1 MGVSGLLPLL
11 KSIHR
16 PTELKKFAGE
26 TLGVDAYGWLH
37 RGAIACAVDL
47 AKGNPTR
54 KYVDFAM
61 HRVRMLKH
69 FGVTPYLVF
78 DGDFLPS
85 KAATEGSRAKRRED
99 SKKSAMELLR
109 AGKSSQAAL
118 EFQKAIDVTPEMA
131 RNLIDELKKMDL
143 PYVVA
148 PYEADAQLVY
158 LERQGLIAGILS
170 EDSDL
175 LVFGCKRLLTKLDQY
190 GNCIEINRR
199 DFCAVREVSLT
210 GWTDTDFR
218 RMAIFSGC
226 DYLEGIN
233 NMGLKTAYRMM
244 RKYKTPERL
253 VRMIQ
258 FEGKHR
264 VSENYMS
271 RFAQA
276 ELTFLHQRVYCPKKK
291 QLVCLTEPEEGK
303 GVEDMPF
310 IGGYVEPDLA
320 TAIAVGDVNPITK
333 ETIIPAPMPGSKTDA
348 KRRHS
353 QSAEAIAAA
362 SSASTRTRAPIKPID
377 SYFKGHQRIPMGEM
391 DRNCFSVDP
400 ERVAALTHNG
410 LVPRVFPLPRPYL
423 ESTSSSQPAA
433 SSRPTRTARS
443 TTSPRLTRR
452 RTEPIQNLLEQN
464 LLEQN
469 ALGSSGESRRVT
481 IGDAANTLDD
491 IDTLM
496 RSSSQRPPKKVR
508 LCADTD
514 TIETK
519 PEESQK
525 SKFFPR
531 SGSDTNKSKK
541 DSFLFSDDSVDE
553 ALLNLPDIDGW
564 HAPKPK
570 SIAVFEESQ
579 STDTGT
585 EATAGTDSQFSKD
598 EEIATTPHTDLSETE
613 DTEPKKPASSLPEKT
628 SRRTSLQRFA
638 FNSQPSPAS
647 SSEPDTPST
656 TVSQHSSIF
665 TPSSGAPS
673 TAPSS
678 ITCSAGSFAAGTSS
692 KATPLLTPLQ
702 RMGCRALQRKNASTR
717 RPLSPTKGSIQRS
730 PKRSP
735 RKSRLLKSMPV
746 NPSFVPLPKVNL
758 AEVEALNAPCG
769 SEDQIIP
776 DSDGENED
784 DVFSGGLGAMD
795 EDSRPKA
802 LNLSRFVYN

>member
-54 KYVDFAM
+54 KYVDFAI

-131 RNLIDELKKMDL
+131 RNLIDELKEMDL

-158 LERQGLIAGILS
+158 LERQGLIAGVLS

-218 RMAIFSGC
+218 RMAILSGC

-310 IGGYVEPDLA
+310 IGGHVEPDLA

-333 ETIIPAPMPGSKTDA
+333 ETIIPAPMPGSKIDA

-353 QSAEAIAAA
+353 QSAEALAAVT
-362 SSASTRTRAPIKPID
+362 SASTRTSAPTKRID

-400 ERVAALTHNG
+400 ERVAALTHHG

-423 ESTSSSQPAA
+423 EDTSSSQPAA

-464 LLEQN
+464 
-469 ALGSSGESRRVT
+469 APGSSDESRRVT
-481 IGDAANTLDD
+481 IGDAANTLDG
-491 IDTLM
+491 IDALM
-496 RSSSQRPPKKVR
+496 RSCSQRPPKKVR
-508 LCADTD
+508 LCADID

-525 SKFFPR
+525 SKFFPQT
-531 SGSDTNKSKK
+531 GSNTNKSKK
-541 DSFLFSDDSVDE
+541 DSFLFSDDSIDE

-579 STDTGT
+579 NTDTGT
-585 EATAGTDSQFSKD
+585 EATTGTDSQFSKD
-598 EEIATTPHTDLSETE
+598 EEIATTPQTDLSEAE
-613 DTEPKKPASSLPEKT
+613 DTEPKKPDSSLPEKT
-628 SRRTSLQRFA
+628 FRRTSLQRFV
-638 FNSQPSPAS
+638 FSSQPSPAS
-647 SSEPDTPST
+647 SSQPDTPST

-665 TPSSGAPS
+665 TPSTGAPS

-678 ITCSAGSFAAGTSS
+678 ITFSPGSFVAGTSS
-692 KATPLLTPLQ
+692 PKVTPLLTPLQ

-717 RPLSPTKGSIQRS
+717 RALSPTKGPIQRS

-784 DVFSGGLGAMD
+784 DVFAGGLGAAD
-795 EDSRPKA
+795 KDSRPKA

>member
-11 KSIHR
+11 KSIHK

-69 FGVTPYLVF
+69 FGVTPYMVF

-85 KAATEGSRAKRRED
+85 KAATEGSRAKRREE

-131 RNLIDELKKMDL
+131 RNLIDELKKMNIS
-143 PYVVA
+143 YVVA
-148 PYEADAQLVY
+148 PYEADSQLVY
-158 LERQGLIAGILS
+158 LERRGLINGILS

-210 GWTDTDFR
+210 GWTDDDFR
-218 RMAIFSGC
+218 RMAILSGC

-233 NMGLKTAYRMM
+233 NMGLKTAYRMI
-244 RKYKTPERL
+244 RKYKTVDRL

-276 ELTFLHQRVYCPKKK
+276 ELTFIYQRVYCPTTKR
-291 QLVCLTEPEEGK
+291 LVHLTEPEEGK

-310 IGGYVEPDLA
+310 IGSYVEPAMA
-320 TAIAVGDVNPITK
+320 TAIALGDVNPITK
-333 ETIIPAPMPGSKTDA
+333 ETIIPAPMPGSKTDT

-353 QSAEAIAAA
+353 QSAEALAAA
-362 SSASTRTRAPIKPID
+362 SSSSTRTRQPTKPID

-410 LVPRVFPLPRPYL
+410 LVPRVFPLPRPYVGN
-423 ESTSSSQPAA
+423 TSSSQPTA
-433 SSRPTRTARS
+433 SSN
-443 TTSPRLTRR
+443 TSPRLLRR
-452 RTEPIQNLLEQN
+452 RTEPIQDLLQ
-464 LLEQN
+464 QN
-469 ALGSSGESRRVT
+469 APSSSDGTRRTTV
-481 IGDAANTLDD
+481 GDATNTLVD
-491 IDTLM
+491 IDALM
-496 RSSSQRPPKKVR
+496 KGGFQRPPKKVR
-508 LCADTD
+508 LCADADIT
-514 TIETK
+514 ETK
-519 PEESQK
+519 TEESQK
-525 SKFFPR
+525 SKFF
-531 SGSDTNKSKK
+531 SKNGSSNNKSK
-541 DSFLFSDDSVDE
+541 DSFLFSDDSIDE

-570 SIAVFEESQ
+570 SISVYEESQ
-579 STDTGT
+579 NTDTGT

-598 EEIATTPHTDLSETE
+598 GEISATPQTDLSEV
-613 DTEPKKPASSLPEKT
+613 DDVEPGKPVSSLAEKNM
-628 SRRTSLQRFA
+628 RRTSLQRFA
-638 FNSQPSPAS
+638 FSSQPSPAAS
-647 SSEPDTPST
+647 SQPDTPST
-656 TVSQHSSIF
+656 IASQQSSTF
-665 TPSSGAPS
+665 TPSTGAPS
-673 TAPSS
+673 TAASS
-678 ITCSAGSFAAGTSS
+678 ITFSASSIAAGPS
-692 KATPLLTPLQ
+692 KTTPLLTPLQ
-702 RMGCRALQRKNASTR
+702 RMGARALQRKNPPAR
-717 RPLSPTKGSIQRS
+717 RLLSPTKSTIQRS

-735 RKSRLLKSMPV
+735 RKSRLLKSFPV
-746 NPSFVPLPKVNL
+746 NPSFVPLPKVDL

-776 DSDGENED
+776 DSDGENDD
-784 DVFSGGLGAMD
+784 DVFAQDLGQKD
-795 EDSRPKA
+795 DSDSMPKA

>member
-1 MGVSGLLPLL
+1 
-11 KSIHR
+11 
-16 PTELKKFAGE
+16 
-26 TLGVDAYGWLH
+26 
-37 RGAIACAVDL
+37 
-47 AKGNPTR
+47 
-54 KYVDFAM
+54 M

-69 FGVTPYLVF
+69 FGVTPYIVF

-85 KAATEGSRAKRRED
+85 KAATEGSRAKRREE
-99 SKKSAMELLR
+99 SKRSAMELLK
-109 AGKSSQAAL
+109 AGKPSQAAL

-131 RNLIDELKKMDL
+131 RNLIDELKKLDIS
-143 PYVVA
+143 YVVA

-158 LERQGLIAGILS
+158 LERQGLISGILS

-199 DFCAVREVSLT
+199 DFCACREVSLT
-210 GWTDTDFR
+210 GWSDTDFR
-218 RMAIFSGC
+218 RMAILSGC

-233 NMGLKTAYRMM
+233 NMGLKTAYRMI

-276 ELTFLHQRVYCPKKK
+276 ELTFLHQRVYCPTKK

-310 IGGYVEPDLA
+310 IGGYVEAKLA

-333 ETIIPAPMPGSKTDA
+333 ETIIPAPMPGSKSDA

-353 QSAEAIAAA
+353 QSAEALAANA
-362 SSASTRTRAPIKPID
+362 SSTTTRTRPPVKPID

-391 DRNCFSVDP
+391 DSNCFSVDP
-400 ERVAALTHNG
+400 QQVAALTHNG
-410 LVPRVFPLPRPYL
+410 LVPRVFPLPRPYINGP
-423 ESTSSSQPAA
+423 SSSQPAA
-433 SSRPTRTARS
+433 NSRPTRTARS
-443 TTSPRLTRR
+443 NTSPRLLRR

-464 LLEQN
+464 APER
-469 ALGSSGESRRVT
+469 SDESRRVT
-481 IGDAANTLDD
+481 IGNEANTLDD
-491 IDTLM
+491 IDALM
-496 RSSSQRPPKKVR
+496 RGSSQRPPKKVR

-514 TIETK
+514 VAAAK

-525 SKFFPR
+525 SKFFHK
-531 SGSDTNKSKK
+531 SGSTTNKSKK
-541 DSFLFSDDSVDE
+541 DSFLFSDDSIDE
-553 ALLNLPDIDGW
+553 ALLNLPDLDGW

-570 SIAVFEESQ
+570 SITVFEESQ
-579 STDTGT
+579 ST
-585 EATAGTDSQFSKD
+585 EATTGTDSQFSKD
-598 EEIATTPHTDLSETE
+598 EEVTGTPQTDLSE
-613 DTEPKKPASSLPEKT
+613 DDDASEPKKPALLLPET
-628 SRRTSLQRFA
+628 NSRRTSLRQFA
-638 FNSQPSPAS
+638 FTSQPSPAAS
-647 SSEPDTPST
+647 SQPDTPSSA
-656 TVSQHSSIF
+656 VSRQSSIF
-665 TPSSGAPS
+665 TPSTAAPS
-673 TAPSS
+673 TVASSINFSASS
-678 ITCSAGSFAAGTSS
+678 ITATAS

-702 RMGCRALQRKNASTR
+702 RMGARALQRKNPPAR
-717 RPLSPTKGSIQRS
+717 RPLSPTKSTIQRS

-735 RKSRLLKSMPV
+735 RMNRFLKSIPV
-746 NPSFVPLPKVNL
+746 NPSFVPLPKVDL

-769 SEDQIIP
+769 SEDQIVP
-776 DSDGENED
+776 DSDGEND
-784 DVFSGGLGAMD
+784 DIFAQGLGETEEA
-795 EDSRPKA
+795 SRPRA

>member
-85 KAATEGSRAKRRED
+85 KAATEGSRAKRREE
-99 SKKSAMELLR
+99 SKKSAMELLK
-109 AGKSSQAAL
+109 AGKPSQAAL

-131 RNLIDELKKMDL
+131 RNLIDELKKIQV

-148 PYEADAQLVY
+148 PYEADSQLVY
-158 LERQGLIAGILS
+158 LERQGLIGGILS

-210 GWTDTDFR
+210 GWTDADFR
-218 RMAIFSGC
+218 HMAILSGC
-226 DYLEGIN
+226 DYLEGIS
-233 NMGLKTAYRMM
+233 NMGLKTAYRMI

-264 VSENYMS
+264 VSENYMV

-276 ELTFLHQRVYCPKKK
+276 ELTFLHQRVYCPKRK

-310 IGGYVEPDLA
+310 IGGYVEPELA

-333 ETIIPAPMPGSKTDA
+333 EMIIPAPMPGSKTDA

-353 QSAEAIAAA
+353 QSAEALAAA
-362 SSASTRTRAPIKPID
+362 TSSSSTRTRQPTKPID

-400 ERVAALTHNG
+400 ERLAALTHNG
-410 LVPRVFPLPRPYL
+410 LVPRVFPLPRPYV
-423 ESTSSSQPAA
+423 EGASSQPVA

-443 TTSPRLTRR
+443 TTSPRLIRR
-452 RTEPIQNLLEQN
+452 RTEPIQD

-469 ALGSSGESRRVT
+469 APGSSDESRRIT
-481 IGDAANTLDD
+481 MSNTANTLGD
-491 IDTLM
+491 IDALM

-508 LCADTD
+508 LCADNDVT
-514 TIETK
+514 ETK
-519 PEESQK
+519 FEESQK
-525 SKFFPR
+525 SKFFPK
-531 SGSDTNKSKK
+531 SGSINKSKK
-541 DSFLFSDDSVDE
+541 DSFLFSDDSIDE

-585 EATAGTDSQFSKD
+585 EATAGTDSQFSRG
-598 EEIATTPHTDLSETE
+598 EETASTPQTDLSEAE
-613 DTEPKKPASSLPEKT
+613 DTELKESTSLIPEKT

-638 FNSQPSPAS
+638 FNSQASPATS
-647 SSEPDTPST
+647 SQPDTPST

-665 TPSSGAPS
+665 TPSTAAPS
-673 TAPSS
+673 TAASS
-678 ITCSAGSFAAGTSS
+678 ITFSAGMPASATSS
-692 KATPLLTPLQ
+692 QATPLLTPLQ
-702 RMGCRALQRKNASTR
+702 RMGARAMQRKNVPAR
-717 RPLSPTKGSIQRS
+717 RPLSPTKSSIQRS

-735 RKSRLLKSMPV
+735 RKSRLLKSIPV
-746 NPSFVPLPKVNL
+746 NPSFVPLPKVDL

-769 SEDQIIP
+769 SEDQIIH

-784 DVFSGGLGAMD
+784 DIFAQDLGETD
-795 EDSRPKA
+795 EDLRPKA

>member
-85 KAATEGSRAKRRED
+85 KAATEGSRAKRREE

-158 LERQGLIAGILS
+158 LERQGLVAGILS

-175 LVFGCKRLLTKLDQY
+175 LVFGCRRLLTKLDQY

-226 DYLEGIN
+226 DYLEGIS

-291 QLVCLTEPEEGK
+291 QLVCLTDPEEGK

-310 IGGYVEPDLA
+310 IGGYVESDLA

-333 ETIIPAPMPGSKTDA
+333 EIIIPAPMPGSKTDA

-353 QSAEAIAAA
+353 QSSEALAAVSAAA
-362 SSASTRTRAPIKPID
+362 TRTSAPTKPID
-377 SYFKGHQRIPMGEM
+377 SYFRGHQRIPMGEM

-423 ESTSSSQPAA
+423 EGTSSSQPAA

-464 LLEQN
+464 
-469 ALGSSGESRRVT
+469 APGSSDESRRVT
-481 IGDAANTLDD
+481 IGDAGNTLDD
-491 IDTLM
+491 IDALM
-496 RSSSQRPPKKVR
+496 RGNSQRPPKKVR

-514 TIETK
+514 TGTEIK
-519 PEESQK
+519 PGESQK
-525 SKFFPR
+525 SKFFPT
-531 SGSDTNKSKK
+531 SGSNTNKSKR
-541 DSFLFSDDSVDE
+541 DSFLFSDDSIDE

-564 HAPKPK
+564 DAPKPK
-570 SIAVFEESQ
+570 SIAVFEESR

-585 EATAGTDSQFSKD
+585 ESTTGTDSQFSKD
-598 EEIATTPHTDLSETE
+598 EELATTPQTDLSEAE
-613 DTEPKKPASSLPEKT
+613 DAEVQKPASSLPEKT
-628 SRRTSLQRFA
+628 SRRTSLQRFV
-638 FNSQPSPAS
+638 FGSQPSPTAS
-647 SSEPDTPST
+647 SQPDTPST

-665 TPSSGAPS
+665 TPSTGAPS

-678 ITCSAGSFAAGTSS
+678 ITFSAGSFAAGTCSN
-692 KATPLLTPLQ
+692 ATPLLTPLQ
-702 RMGCRALQRKNASTR
+702 RMGCRALQRKNASAR

-735 RKSRLLKSMPV
+735 RKSRLLRSMPV

-784 DVFSGGLGAMD
+784 DVFAGGLGATD
-795 EDSRPKA
+795 EDSRPKP

>member
-69 FGVTPYLVF
+69 FGVTPYIVF

-85 KAATEGSRAKRRED
+85 KAATEGSRAKRREE

-131 RNLIDELKKMDL
+131 RNLIDELKKL
-143 PYVVA
+143 NISYVVA

-158 LERQGLIAGILS
+158 LERQGLINGILS

-210 GWTDTDFR
+210 GWTDDDFR
-218 RMAIFSGC
+218 RMAILSGC

-233 NMGLKTAYRMM
+233 NMGLKTAYRMI
-244 RKYKTPERL
+244 RKYKTIDRL
-253 VRMIQ
+253 IRMIQ

-276 ELTFLHQRVYCPKKK
+276 ELTFIHQRVYCPTKKR
-291 QLVCLTEPEEGK
+291 LVCLTEPEEGK

-310 IGGYVEPDLA
+310 IGGYVEPAMA
-320 TAIAVGDVNPITK
+320 TAIALGDVNPMTK
-333 ETIIPAPMPGSKTDA
+333 ETIIPAPMPGSKTDT

-353 QSAEAIAAA
+353 QSAEALAAV
-362 SSASTRTRAPIKPID
+362 SSSSTRTRQPTKPID

-410 LVPRVFPLPRPYL
+410 LVPRVFPLPRPYVDG
-423 ESTSSSQPAA
+423 TSSSQPNA

-443 TTSPRLTRR
+443 NTSPRLLRR
-452 RTEPIQNLLEQN
+452 RTEPIQDLLQ
-464 LLEQN
+464 QH
-469 ALGSSGESRRVT
+469 ASSGSDGTRRITV
-481 IGDAANTLDD
+481 GDATNTIDD
-491 IDTLM
+491 IDALM
-496 RSSSQRPPKKVR
+496 KGGSQRPPKKVR

-514 TIETK
+514 ITETK
-519 PEESQK
+519 TEESQE
-525 SKFFPR
+525 SKFFPKN
-531 SGSDTNKSKK
+531 GSSTNKNK
-541 DSFLFSDDSVDE
+541 DSFLFSDDSIDE

-564 HAPKPK
+564 HDPKPK
-570 SIAVFEESQ
+570 SIAVYEESQ

-598 EEIATTPHTDLSETE
+598 GEISATPQTDLSEV
-613 DTEPKKPASSLPEKT
+613 DDVEPSKPVSSLTEKNM
-628 SRRTSLQRFA
+628 RRTSLQRFA
-638 FNSQPSPAS
+638 FSSQPSPAAS
-647 SSEPDTPST
+647 SQPDTPST
-656 TVSQHSSIF
+656 IASQQSSIF
-665 TPSSGAPS
+665 TPSTAAPS
-673 TAPSS
+673 TAASS
-678 ITCSAGSFAAGTSS
+678 ITFSASSIAAGTS
-692 KATPLLTPLQ
+692 KNTPLLTPLQ
-702 RMGCRALQRKNASTR
+702 RMGARALQRKNPPAR
-717 RPLSPTKGSIQRS
+717 RPLSPTKSTIQRS

-735 RKSRLLKSMPV
+735 RKSRLLKSFPV
-746 NPSFVPLPKVNL
+746 NPSFVPLPKVDL
-758 AEVEALNAPCG
+758 AEVEALNAACG

-776 DSDGENED
+776 DSDGENDD
-784 DVFSGGLGAMD
+784 DVFAHDLGQKD
-795 EDSRPKA
+795 DGDSVPKT